1 MAGKRLT
8 ELPTISEVTGAELV
22 YVVDQVG
29 VSRQSNLSALL
40 DLLDDIV
47 QTDALQKDENLS
59 DLPNP
64 ALARTNLGLGSIS
77 TQDAD
82 SVDITGGTLDGV
94 DIGAVVPSNGTF
106 EDVTITDNLILVPG
120 ATLTLPPGSISS
132 SALTEDSINIIYADG
147 LAGDGTVALGGTLN
161 ISLPEVDGGDF

>member
-47 QTDALQKDENLS
+47 QTDALQKDENLA

-64 ALARTNLGLGSIS
+64 ALGSYNV
-77 TQDAD
+77 A
-82 SVDITGGTLDGV
+82 IT
-94 DIGAVVPSNGTF
+94 
-106 EDVTITDNLILVPG
+106 
-120 ATLTLPPGSISS
+120 
-132 SALTEDSINIIYADG
+132 
-147 LAGDGTVALGGTLN
+147 
-161 ISLPEVDGGDF
+161 